1 MSPCS
6 SLLTLDARRCM
17 NQRRG
22 FELPI
27 CADPLSLVVQ
37 PYCQPLSRYSDRKD
51 TEGTSLCIARSSE
64 TPSSKNL
71 LILWLYDDMLAGV
84 RRSCTYSCLA
94 IIGHEVKRQSVYGRV
109 TSFTSSSDGPCDH
122 WHHWHLTETQ
132 AKALSGTRV
141 LPREDTV
148 SYPTPDSLPG
158 WDRRLDFNVLAIC
171 HRRSVAFS
179 GYGCR

>member
-1 MSPCS
+1 VHPSWRVTS
-6 SLLTLDARRCM
+6 
-17 NQRRG
+17 
-22 FELPI
+22 I
-27 CADPLSLVVQ
+27 VQ
-37 PYCQPLSRYSDRKD
+37 PPLSRYSDRKD
-51 TEGTSLCIARSSE
+51 TEGTSVCIARSSR

-84 RRSCTYSCLA
+84 RRSCTYSCLT

-122 WHHWHLTETQ
+122 WPLAETQ
-132 AKALSGTRV
+132 AKALSGRRV
-141 LPREDTV
+141 CLVEDTD
-148 SYPTPDSLPG
+148 PTPDSLPR
-158 WDRRLDFNVLAIC
+158 WDRRFDFNVLAIC